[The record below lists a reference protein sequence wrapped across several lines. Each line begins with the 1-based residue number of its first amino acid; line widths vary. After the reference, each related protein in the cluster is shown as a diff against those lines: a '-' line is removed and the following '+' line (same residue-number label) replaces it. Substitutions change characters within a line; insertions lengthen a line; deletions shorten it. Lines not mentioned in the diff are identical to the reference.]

1 MKKNGASA
9 GKHCKRV
16 VRLRA
21 RLVRKNSSKSP
32 SVLRQHVNSTPPH
45 HAKRKT
51 HLYFGEPPDHSITG
65 ENKYKM
71 QQLLN
76 RCLNVSTSDCGADGE
91 ENLLQT
97 CKLMVGFGDGIDE
110 VNCVNGENID
120 NDFICGFD
128 GYAKKNCTEGLR
140 ISTIHGKKSDYI
152 NLNAYCE
159 NNFNKIFNIEY
170 VDLPLLF
177 YETIYINF
185 YCSFF
190 EVKEKEKIDRDV
202 NTYVMINVYEMMKHQ
217 KYVLLHKANSI
228 PHQKKKM
235 NVSYKNGDALI
246 CSDNIIAI
254 ADGVSSIKNSGIN
267 VCNFSNELLK
277 KCLNLYIYRCVNKK
291 LFEEENRIIFKQYN
305 LNYQTEEMLKAIV
318 CRSACSSNFLGA
330 STLLFSS
337 IEDEMLHICTIG
349 DCQMLI
355 VRLKRNYVKDT
366 VLQKVQVRPISL
378 EEEPCLLKR
387 ESNFSSTL
395 GYNSYDTK
403 NEIKEED
410 RIGGLS
416 ISRVNTNL
424 EKFNDGTSKSRFS
437 PREFSYFGASY
448 CESEKSVI
456 SPLISSPS
464 GFSKGDSTRQS
475 RSRDSSIQRSQSK
488 VKNLYSKRKELC
500 HDELFSN
507 VSGMNHREEKTGVVL
522 YIEEEVSEDIAEYFE
537 KYLSSNN
544 YKIGN
549 ISFVIRDNDLCT
561 NSNER
566 SDTGISQNFTHTT
579 EYDFSDNEKKFI
591 SIKSTLDDS
600 GYKNLLKLFT
610 LDRTDILGNSKA
622 YTHMK
627 GSNEGEANHLI
638 GINGDNDMLEG
649 EINEN
654 GEHTMH
660 ERIYTEGKEKKE
672 NNINVTNNY
681 RFRCNN
687 EELRQFDIIYKS
699 KIQQHYFN
707 CPFQITFMPTNLST
721 NSGSTKSNITL
732 KSNVKMRR
740 YNDIISKCLRYC
752 EYSTISVKENDIII
766 SGSDGLFDNLYD
778 DDIMEIVFNNF
789 FIIKGMEFINLKRLL
804 LFYDEYTNILNHIR
818 GMMSNRINSG
828 KKASRAFS
836 GSTSNSLVVG
846 AKHCGEEETPT
857 SQIEH
862 SGTYN
867 CSDTD
872 DNGSLGVRNSGLA
885 HSTNWTNVKMVKEG
899 RNIEPVS
906 VKGNSHDYSKK
917 KDEEDEVINMYGD
930 NKKSRHFSKNKKKEI
945 NYFLNK
951 KHQSNPNAATNK
963 MKFSSKIKSMFSIKR
978 KNKQMVTAQLSD
990 KENEKSE
997 TIPSNESKNNWVG
1010 GDGGIVRRKVN
1021 SYAIGDN
1028 STGSL
1033 SKGKTINCGGDG
1045 GSDSD
1050 IYSAS
1055 SANYVHSELSVSRK
1069 GQKVWEF
1076 LQNYDH
1082 GKHSLM
1088 SDGGSD
1094 DLKFAHLNTQRK
1106 GRFAS
1111 GHAAEKSHNDL
1122 YGEVNGGA
1130 HIALHTSG
1138 NKNECKNVSTN
1149 MSQSVSRNVNLRMNS
1164 AQRANSR
1171 GGELEQ
1177 GRRQQTT
1184 ETVNE
1189 DYTGVV
1195 RKGRIKTSD
1204 EWMASQNTLTEFSN
1218 GHLAKNK
1225 IPGNSEQN
1233 GFHMNSG
1240 RNLKKKKKIIGEIK
1254 IDCNS
1259 FFYESSDF
1267 ILFDKDNM
1275 IYLNIKKAC
1284 DEITELSTILANQDV
1299 NTSLLRKRRKKH
1311 KEKINM
1317 NSQKN
1322 EKGLEKMHTCVE
1334 KEISMHKNHKSN
1346 SGNASLNIYEKETY
1360 LFDKV
1365 NYDDIQSNKAN
1376 DKIILTPI
1384 SEFIFDKYKKYF
1396 NMGKPDDTTVIVTRW
1411 RRQETFQMI
1420 PLNRTEEDV
1429 RN

>member
-1 MKKNGASA
+1 
-9 GKHCKRV
+9 
-16 VRLRA
+16 
-21 RLVRKNSSKSP
+21 
-32 SVLRQHVNSTPPH
+32 
-45 HAKRKT
+45 
-51 HLYFGEPPDHSITG
+51 
-65 ENKYKM
+65 M

-110 VNCVNGENID
+110 VNCVNGENVD

-190 EVKEKEKIDRDV
+190 EVKEKEKIYRDV

-355 VRLKRNYVKDT
+355 VRLKRNYVQDT
-366 VLQKVQVRPISL
+366 VLQKVQVRPTSL

-387 ESNFSSTL
+387 ESNISSTL

-410 RIGGLS
+410 RTGGLR

-424 EKFNDGTSKSRFS
+424 GGNFNDGASKSRFS
-437 PREFSYFGASY
+437 PREYSHFGISHY
-448 CESEKSVI
+448 ESEKNVI

-464 GFSKGDSTRQS
+464 DFSKGDNTRQS

-507 VSGMNHREEKTGVVL
+507 INGKNHREEKTGVVL
-522 YIEEEVSEDIAEYFE
+522 YIEEEISEDIAEHFE

-549 ISFVIRDNDLCT
+549 ISFVIRDNDLCI

-579 EYDFSDNEKKFI
+579 EYDFSDNEKKYI
-591 SIKSTLDDS
+591 SVKSTLDDS
-600 GYKNLLKLFT
+600 GYRNLLKLFT
-610 LDRTDILGNSKA
+610 LDRTDILDNSKA
-622 YTHMK
+622 YTQMK
-627 GSNEGEANHLI
+627 DSNEGEANHSI
-638 GINGDNDMLEG
+638 GINRDNDMLGG
-649 EINEN
+649 EISEK
-654 GEHTMH
+654 GEHTMNA
-660 ERIYTEGKEKKE
+660 RNDTEGKDKKE
-672 NNINVTNNY
+672 NNLNVTNNY
-681 RFRCNN
+681 RFRYNN

-721 NSGSTKSNITL
+721 NSDSTKSNITL

-789 FIIKGMEFINLKRLL
+789 FIIKDMEFINLKRLL

-818 GMMSNRINSG
+818 EIVSNRINSG
-828 KKASRAFS
+828 KNASRAFS

-846 AKHCGEEETPT
+846 AKHCGEGETT
-857 SQIEH
+857 ISQTEH
-862 SGTYN
+862 RGTYN
-867 CSDTD
+867 CTDTE
-872 DNGSLGVRNSGLA
+872 NGDRGIRNPGIA
-885 HSTNWTNVKMVKEG
+885 HSTNWANGKMEKEG

-906 VKGNSHDYSKK
+906 VKGNSHDYSEK
-917 KDEEDEVINMYGD
+917 KDEEDEVINVYGD
-930 NKKSRHFSKNKKKEI
+930 NKKGRHFFKNKKKEI

-978 KNKQMVTAQLSD
+978 KNKEMVTAQLSD
-990 KENEKSE
+990 KENQKSE
-997 TIPSNESKNNWVG
+997 KIPSNESKNNWVR

-1033 SKGKTINCGGDG
+1033 SKGKTINCDGDDGSDGGSDG
-1045 GSDSD
+1045 GSDSGK
-1050 IYSAS
+1050 YSAS
-1055 SANYVHSELSVSRK
+1055 SANYAHSELSISRK
-1069 GQKVWEF
+1069 GQNVWEF

-1082 GKHSLM
+1082 GAHSMM
-1088 SDGGSD
+1088 SDAGSD
-1094 DLKFAHLNTQRK
+1094 DLNFGHLNTGRK
-1106 GRFAS
+1106 ERFPS
-1111 GHAAEKSHNDL
+1111 GHAAEKSRNDL

-1130 HIALHTSG
+1130 RVALNTIG
-1138 NKNECKNVSTN
+1138 NKGECKNVSSN
-1149 MSQSVSRNVNLRMNS
+1149 MSRSVSRNVSRNMSRSVSRNVSRNVNLRMNS
-1164 AQRANSR
+1164 AERANPR

-1184 ETVNE
+1184 ETINE
-1189 DYTGVV
+1189 DPAGVL
-1195 RKGRIKTSD
+1195 RKGRIKTSN

-1218 GHLAKNK
+1218 GHLAKNRV
-1225 IPGNSEQN
+1225 PGNSEQN
-1233 GFHMNSG
+1233 SFHMNSEH
-1240 RNLKKKKKIIGEIK
+1240 NLKKKKKIIGEIK

-1299 NTSLLRKRRKKH
+1299 NASLLRKRRKKH
-1311 KEKINM
+1311 NKEKINM

-1346 SGNASLNIYEKETY
+1346 SGNASVDIYEKETY

-1396 NMGKPDDTTVIVTRW
+1396 NMGKPDDTTVIVSIVK
-1411 RRQETFQMI
+1411 ENKYNF
-1420 PLNRTEEDV
+1420 
-1429 RN
+1429 